1 MKRAEKIK
9 KFFDEEIKMNNIDI
23 MYYVDANE
31 VQSFDDVLQQIEDVN
46 GFDVEIIYYTAA
58 MEYLMAR
65 DPSLRE
71 SLEIA
76 HEYGYTTDDI
86 NSELLASL
94 LASKE
99 CREEFMSYEDEIT
112 EFFEMINDEDEEEPS
127 FSFSTKVVILDMKDI
142 KRLHKNSGDVL

>member
-1 MKRAEKIK
+1 MKRSEKID
-9 KFFDEEIKMNNIDI
+9 KFFREEIKMNEIDV
-23 MYYVDANE
+23 MYHIDAEE
-31 VQSFDDVLQQIEDVN
+31 VNSFDDVYEAIDN
-46 GFDVEIIYYTAA
+46 DGGFNVEVIYYTTA
-58 MEYLMAR
+58 MEYLMER

-76 HEYGYTTDDI
+76 EEYGYTADNI

-112 EFFEMINDEDEEEPS
+112 EFFEMINNQEDEEL
-127 FSFSTKVVILDMKDI
+127 V
-142 KRLHKNSGDVL
+142 

>member
-23 MYYVDANE
+23 MYYVDADE

-46 GFDVEIIYYTAA
+46 GFDVEIIYYTTA

-76 HEYGYTTDDI
+76 HEYGYTADNI

-142 KRLHKNSGDVL
+142 KILHENSGDVL

>member
-1 MKRAEKIK
+1 MKRVEKIK
-9 KFFDEEIKMNNIDI
+9 KFFDEEIRMNNIDI

-31 VQSFDDVLQQIEDVN
+31 VQSFDEVYEAIDNN
-46 GFDVEIIYYTAA
+46 GGFNVEIIYYTAA

-76 HEYGYTTDDI
+76 HEYGYTADNI

-142 KRLHKNSGDVL
+142 KILHENSGDVL

>member
-9 KFFDEEIKMNNIDI
+9 KFFDEEIRMNNIDI
-23 MYYVDANE
+23 MYFIDADE
-31 VQSFDDVLQQIEDVN
+31 VKSFDDVYEAIDNNN

-76 HEYGYTTDDI
+76 YEYGYTADNI

-112 EFFEMINDEDEEEPS
+112 EFFEMINNQEDEE
-127 FSFSTKVVILDMKDI
+127 
-142 KRLHKNSGDVL
+142 

>member
-23 MYYVDANE
+23 MYYVDADE

-46 GFDVEIIYYTAA
+46 GFDVEIIYYTTAI
-58 MEYLMAR
+58 EYLMAR

-76 HEYGYTTDDI
+76 HEYGYTADNI

-142 KRLHKNSGDVL
+142 KILHENSGDVL

>member
-1 MKRAEKIK
+1 MTRAEKIK

-71 SLEIA
+71 SIGIA
-76 HEYGYTTDDI
+76 EEYGYTLKNVT
-86 NSELLASL
+86 SEELASL
-94 LASKE
+94 LASRE

-112 EFFEMINDEDEEEPS
+112 EFFEMINNQEDEEL
-127 FSFSTKVVILDMKDI
+127 V
-142 KRLHKNSGDVL
+142 